1 MSREFFYKQLDLSVG
16 DVVYYVIGEGAVFSI
31 RKTRVM
37 DIQTR
42 YNGLGIHGIKME
54 YTVYITEDGHIL
66 SRSFRKKK
74 DELDSGQVFLI
85 KDEAV
90 QFIKARLNKEINQ
103 ARHTLLDAQERL
115 AKAERVLKVYEKYG
129 QSE

>member
-66 SRSFRKKK
+66 SRSFRNKK
-74 DELDSGQVFLI
+74 DELDSSQVFLT
-85 KDEAV
+85 KVDAV
-90 QFIKARLNKEINQ
+90 QYVIDRLQREINSERHVILNAQARLSE
-103 ARHTLLDAQERL
+103 
-115 AKAERVLKVYEKYG
+115 AERALKVYQKY
-129 QSE
+129 Q